1 MKNMEE
7 MRQMKM
13 QRRGMQHGNH
23 NMRSHG
29 MGHGNGKQHKMV
41 SDDPDLERCPLSG
54 AAKAIQMIPDAAML
68 VIGTEECAYYT
79 KSMLE
84 MKGGGDTC
92 FSVILDKNDVTF
104 GSVEKVT
111 DAVHELMSEYK
122 PKSLFLVTTCVV
134 EVIGDDFTALA
145 LDASEQYQIPVK
157 VIQTNHFK
165 GKDAEYGMEQVMEA
179 AEEIGVKPNKMG
191 MAFKMIGSKLS
202 GSKRIDYRMGGRR

>member
-7 MRQMKM
+7 MRRMKM
-13 QRRGMQHGNH
+13 QRHGMQHGDY
-23 NMRSHG
+23 NMKSHG
-29 MGHGNGKQHKMV
+29 MPHGNDKQHGMF

-54 AAKAIQMIPDAAML
+54 AAKTIHMIPNAAML
-68 VIGTEECAYYT
+68 IIGTEECAYYT
-79 KSMLE
+79 KSTLA
-84 MKGGGDTC
+84 MKGDGDAC

-104 GSVEKVT
+104 GSIDKVT

-122 PKSLFLVTTCVV
+122 PKALFLVTTCVV

-145 LDASEQYQIPVK
+145 LDASAQYQIPVK

-179 AEEIGVKPNKMG
+179 AEEIGMKPNKMG

-202 GSKRIDYRMGGRR
+202 GSKKMDYRMGGRR